1 MYNKPAPEAGLL
13 FVWFSRIV
21 GAVFL
26 VAPCV
31 IFGMAA
37 DICSQCK
44 WTRVKSLFVPKFEG
58 KRVDGMMFSKV
69 VGVALLLLV
78 SVVSQA
84 SEWELARDRDGIK
97 VWTRNEPGYPIR
109 AFKAVTTVDS
119 SLSGLVSLIMDTGRV
134 TDWAY
139 RILGVDVLARD
150 DDAATF
156 VIYTKTDF
164 PWPLSNRDVVLAGQ
178 VMQDEKTKQVTIRS
192 RSTPAGQYPKNPDFL
207 RMPDMVGDWI
217 FRPLGAGKVEVTM
230 IGRANPSGNIPFG
243 VVNLI
248 IHETPYRTL
257 QGLRRVIGAER
268 YQRTQLKQIKELQD

>member
-1 MYNKPAPEAGLL
+1 
-13 FVWFSRIV
+13 
-21 GAVFL
+21 
-26 VAPCV
+26 
-31 IFGMAA
+31 
-37 DICSQCK
+37 
-44 WTRVKSLFVPKFEG
+44 
-58 KRVDGMMFSKV
+58 MMFSRL

-84 SEWELARDRDGIK
+84 AEWELARDRNGIK

-119 SLSGLVSLIMDTGRV
+119 SLSGLVSLIMDTDHV
-134 TDWAY
+134 SEWAY
-139 RILGVDVLARD
+139 RILGVNVLTRD

-178 VMQDEKTKQVTIRS
+178 IAQDEKTKLVTIRS
-192 RSTPAGQYPKNPDFL
+192 RSTPAGQYPEQPGFL

-257 QGLRRVIGAER
+257 QGLRQVIGADR
-268 YQRTQLKQIKELQD
+268 YQRARLKQIKELQN

>member
-1 MYNKPAPEAGLL
+1 
-13 FVWFSRIV
+13 
-21 GAVFL
+21 
-26 VAPCV
+26 
-31 IFGMAA
+31 
-37 DICSQCK
+37 
-44 WTRVKSLFVPKFEG
+44 
-58 KRVDGMMFSKV
+58 MMFSRL

-84 SEWELARDRDGIK
+84 AEWELARDRNGIK

-119 SLSGLVSLIMDTGRV
+119 SLSGLVSLILDTDHV
-134 TDWAY
+134 SEWAY
-139 RILGVDVLARD
+139 RILGVNVLTRD

-178 VMQDEKTKQVTIRS
+178 IAQDEKTKLVTIRS
-192 RSTPAGQYPKNPDFL
+192 RSTPAGQYPEQPGFL

-257 QGLRRVIGAER
+257 QGLRQVIGADR
-268 YQRTQLKQIKELQD
+268 YQRARLKQIKELQN

>member
-1 MYNKPAPEAGLL
+1 MI
-13 FVWFSRIV
+13 FSR
-21 GAVFL
+21 L
-26 VAPCV
+26 
-31 IFGMAA
+31 
-37 DICSQCK
+37 
-44 WTRVKSLFVPKFEG
+44 
-58 KRVDGMMFSKV
+58 

-84 SEWELARDRDGIK
+84 AEWELARDRNGIK

-119 SLSGLVSLIMDTGRV
+119 SLSGLVSLIMDTDHV
-134 TDWAY
+134 SEWAY
-139 RILGVDVLARD
+139 RILGVNVLTRD

-178 VMQDEKTKQVTIRS
+178 IAQDEKTKLVTIRS
-192 RSTPAGQYPKNPDFL
+192 RSTPAGQYPEQPGFL

-257 QGLRRVIGAER
+257 QGLRQVIGADR
-268 YQRTQLKQIKELQD
+268 YQRARLKQIKELQN

>member
-1 MYNKPAPEAGLL
+1 MIY
-13 FVWFSRIV
+13 SR
-21 GAVFL
+21 L
-26 VAPCV
+26 
-31 IFGMAA
+31 
-37 DICSQCK
+37 
-44 WTRVKSLFVPKFEG
+44 
-58 KRVDGMMFSKV
+58 

-84 SEWELARDRDGIK
+84 AEWELARDRNGIK

-119 SLSGLVSLIMDTGRV
+119 SLSGLVSLIMDTDHV
-134 TDWAY
+134 SEWAY
-139 RILGVDVLARD
+139 RILGVNVLTRD

-178 VMQDEKTKQVTIRS
+178 IAQDEKTKLVTIRS
-192 RSTPAGQYPKNPDFL
+192 RSTPAGQYPEQPGFL

-257 QGLRRVIGAER
+257 QGLRQVIGADR
-268 YQRTQLKQIKELQD
+268 YQRARLKQIKELQN

>member
-1 MYNKPAPEAGLL
+1 MI
-13 FVWFSRIV
+13 FSR
-21 GAVFL
+21 L
-26 VAPCV
+26 
-31 IFGMAA
+31 
-37 DICSQCK
+37 
-44 WTRVKSLFVPKFEG
+44 
-58 KRVDGMMFSKV
+58 

-84 SEWELARDRDGIK
+84 AEWELARDRNGIK

-119 SLSGLVSLIMDTGRV
+119 SLSGLVSLIMDTDHV
-134 TDWAY
+134 SEWAY
-139 RILGVDVLARD
+139 RILGVNVLTRD

-178 VMQDEKTKQVTIRS
+178 IAQDEKTKLVTIRS
-192 RSTPAGQYPKNPDFL
+192 RSTPAGQYPEQPGFL

-230 IGRANPSGNIPFG
+230 IGRADPSGNIPFG

-257 QGLRRVIGAER
+257 QGLRQVIGADR
-268 YQRTQLKQIKELQD
+268 YQRARLKQIKELQN

>member
-1 MYNKPAPEAGLL
+1 M
-13 FVWFSRIV
+13 V
-21 GAVFL
+21 
-26 VAPCV
+26 
-31 IFGMAA
+31 
-37 DICSQCK
+37 
-44 WTRVKSLFVPKFEG
+44 
-58 KRVDGMMFSKV
+58 FSKV
-69 VGVALLLLV
+69 VGVVLLLLV
-78 SVVSQA
+78 SAVSQS
-84 SEWELARDRDGIK
+84 SEWELARDRNGIK

-119 SLSGLVSLIMDTGRV
+119 SLSGLVSLIMDTDHV
-134 TDWAY
+134 SEWAY
-139 RILGVDVLARD
+139 RILGVEVLTRD

-156 VIYTKTDF
+156 VIHTKTDF

-178 VMQDEKTKQVTIRS
+178 IVQDEKTRIVTIRS
-192 RSTPAGQYPKNPDFL
+192 RSTPAGRYPVDPDFV

-257 QGLRRVIGAER
+257 QGLREVIGAER
-268 YQRTQLKQIKELQD
+268 YQRKQLKQIKELQD

>member
-1 MYNKPAPEAGLL
+1 M
-13 FVWFSRIV
+13 FSR
-21 GAVFL
+21 L
-26 VAPCV
+26 
-31 IFGMAA
+31 
-37 DICSQCK
+37 
-44 WTRVKSLFVPKFEG
+44 
-58 KRVDGMMFSKV
+58 

-84 SEWELARDRDGIK
+84 AEWELARDRNGIK

-119 SLSGLVSLIMDTGRV
+119 SLSGLVSLILDTDHV
-134 TDWAY
+134 SEWAY
-139 RILGVDVLARD
+139 RILGVNVLTRD

-178 VMQDEKTKQVTIRS
+178 IAQDEKTKLVTIRS
-192 RSTPAGQYPKNPDFL
+192 RSTPAGQYPEQPGFL

-257 QGLRRVIGAER
+257 QGLRQVIGADR
-268 YQRTQLKQIKELQD
+268 YQRARLKQIKELQN

>member
-1 MYNKPAPEAGLL
+1 M
-13 FVWFSRIV
+13 FSR
-21 GAVFL
+21 L
-26 VAPCV
+26 
-31 IFGMAA
+31 
-37 DICSQCK
+37 
-44 WTRVKSLFVPKFEG
+44 
-58 KRVDGMMFSKV
+58 

-84 SEWELARDRDGIK
+84 AEWELARDRNGIK

-119 SLSGLVSLIMDTGRV
+119 SLSGLVSLIMDTDHV
-134 TDWAY
+134 SEWAY
-139 RILGVDVLARD
+139 RILGVNVLTRD

-178 VMQDEKTKQVTIRS
+178 IAQDEKTKLVTIRS
-192 RSTPAGQYPKNPDFL
+192 RSTPAGQYPEQPGFL

-257 QGLRRVIGAER
+257 QGLRQVIGADR
-268 YQRTQLKQIKELQD
+268 YQRARLKQIKELQN

>member
-1 MYNKPAPEAGLL
+1 MI
-13 FVWFSRIV
+13 FSR
-21 GAVFL
+21 L
-26 VAPCV
+26 
-31 IFGMAA
+31 
-37 DICSQCK
+37 
-44 WTRVKSLFVPKFEG
+44 
-58 KRVDGMMFSKV
+58 

-84 SEWELARDRDGIK
+84 AEWELARDRNGIK

-119 SLSGLVSLIMDTGRV
+119 SLSGLVSLIMDTDHV
-134 TDWAY
+134 SEWAY
-139 RILGVDVLARD
+139 RILGVNVLTRD

-178 VMQDEKTKQVTIRS
+178 IAQDEKTKLVSIRS
-192 RSTPAGQYPKNPDFL
+192 RSTPAGQYPEQPGFL

-257 QGLRRVIGAER
+257 QGLRQVIGADR
-268 YQRTQLKQIKELQD
+268 YQRARLKQIKELQN

>member
-1 MYNKPAPEAGLL
+1 M
-13 FVWFSRIV
+13 FSR
-21 GAVFL
+21 L
-26 VAPCV
+26 
-31 IFGMAA
+31 
-37 DICSQCK
+37 
-44 WTRVKSLFVPKFEG
+44 
-58 KRVDGMMFSKV
+58 

-84 SEWELARDRDGIK
+84 AEWELARDRNGIK

-119 SLSGLVSLIMDTGRV
+119 SLSGLVSLIMDTDHV
-134 TDWAY
+134 SEWAY
-139 RILGVDVLARD
+139 RILGVNVLTRD

-178 VMQDEKTKQVTIRS
+178 IAQDEKTKLVTIRS
-192 RSTPAGQYPKNPDFL
+192 RSTPAGQYPEQPVFL

-257 QGLRRVIGAER
+257 QGLRQVIGADR
-268 YQRTQLKQIKELQD
+268 YQRARLKQIKELQN

>member
-1 MYNKPAPEAGLL
+1 
-13 FVWFSRIV
+13 
-21 GAVFL
+21 
-26 VAPCV
+26 
-31 IFGMAA
+31 
-37 DICSQCK
+37 
-44 WTRVKSLFVPKFEG
+44 
-58 KRVDGMMFSKV
+58 MMFSRL

-84 SEWELARDRDGIK
+84 AEWELARDRNGIK

-109 AFKAVTTVDS
+109 AFKAVTPVDS
-119 SLSGLVSLIMDTGRV
+119 SLSGLVSLIMDTDHV
-134 TDWAY
+134 SEWAY
-139 RILGVDVLARD
+139 RILGVNVLTRD

-178 VMQDEKTKQVTIRS
+178 IAQDEKTKLVTIRS
-192 RSTPAGQYPKNPDFL
+192 RSTPAGQYPEQPGFL

-257 QGLRRVIGAER
+257 QGLRQVIGADR
-268 YQRTQLKQIKELQD
+268 YQRARLKQIKELQN